1 MALIGKRNLLRIVR
15 EATPGYYLDGGEH
28 GEILLPGT
36 YIPRGS
42 RPGET
47 MDVFVYRDSEDRLVA
62 TTEQPLAMVGEFASL
77 RIVSINP
84 QIGAFLEWGL
94 SKDLLLPIREQ
105 KEGIRVGYWVVVA
118 VLLDA
123 KTDRIIASAR
133 INRHL
138 NLTPPE
144 YVEGQAVKLLITG
157 ATPLGYGAIIENAH
171 QGLLYRNEV
180 SAPLRMGERLTG
192 YIRSVRA
199 DGKIDLGLD
208 PTGYQRVD
216 NFTDVILKALAD
228 AGGWLPLHDNSPPE
242 TIRAELGMS
251 KKGFKQ
257 AIGALFKARRIVIT
271 PEGIRLPTLQ
281 PIPKPSPKPPAR

>member
-1 MALIGKRNLLRIVR
+1 MALIGKRNRLTIVR
-15 EATPGYYLDGGEH
+15 EAAPGYYLDGGAH

-62 TTEQPLAMVGEFASL
+62 TTEHPLAMVGEFASL

-84 QIGAFLEWGL
+84 RIGAFLDWGL

-105 KEGIRVGYWVVVA
+105 KEGIRLGYWVVVA
-118 VLLDA
+118 VLLDE

-138 NLTPPE
+138 NLTSPA
-144 YVEGQAVKLLITG
+144 YTEGQEVNLLVTG
-157 ATPLGYGAIIENAH
+157 TTPLGYNAIIENAH

-180 SAPLRMGERLTG
+180 PAPLRMGQRLTA
-192 YIRSVRA
+192 YVRSVRP

-208 PTGYQRVD
+208 PAGYQRVGGYAEG
-216 NFTDVILKALAD
+216 IMRALTD
-228 AGGWLPLHDNSPPE
+228 AGGSLTLNDNSPPE
-242 TIRAELGMS
+242 KIRATLGMS
-251 KKGFKQ
+251 KKAFKQ
-257 AIGALFKARRIVIT
+257 AIGALFKARRIIIST
-271 PEGIRLPTLQ
+271 DGIRLA
-281 PIPKPSPKPPAR
+281 PPAEPATKTPRR